1 MVSLNTC
8 MYVCLSVCV
17 NVWVC
22 MCVCV
27 CMSVCGCVCLST
39 CPISWMVFLLHELHS
54 WTSAL
59 YMAAASR
66 SSRLGWCLCLIRRE
80 PLSPSFSVNP
90 SLAPCRPFAHP
101 PLCDTEWD
109 AMVASLGHV
118 PVPCAE
124 GGWKCVT
131 EGLSGGAVF
140 KGKDVKR

>member
-8 MYVCLSVCV
+8 VYVCLSVCV
-17 NVWVC
+17 NVCVC

-27 CMSVCGCVCLST
+27 CVSVCGCVCLST
-39 CPISWMVFLLHELHS
+39 CPISWMDFLLHELHS
-54 WTSAL
+54 WTSSL

-101 PLCDTEWD
+101 PLRDTEWD

-131 EGLSGGAVF
+131 EGLSGGAVL
-140 KGKDVKR
+140 KRKRC